1 MAHRQT
7 YHVEPAAH
15 IRGNPSTIVSNTS
28 RHPAKNWAIPTLD
41 DTYELLMTY
50 STRIVHFLHRQMANG
65 HRLPDPWDEACAL
78 EKAMSRTTHMFFCLW
93 QSEGDPERFENIQEW
108 ASIVYEDAKTKMTAI
123 EIFVRLERRR
133 RQRRSGE
140 TDTPSPKARN
150 PIPANPKTT
159 HAEYT
164 PAFNAVNTSKY
175 QAKPDP
181 HAKNKASSTYGPET
195 THRIDSKFDAY
206 MQARTPQMDGQDKQ
220 LPHPPRSDFAERTRE
235 SSGTRYQ
242 PPTNYRD
249 RSPERIEQPLR
260 NRTNLS
266 TPPTPH
272 ETNPGNYCAKTKAGL
287 QRYHESSYA
296 NTRYI
301 RSETRHT
308 PPEIDTKHI
317 HLYRERMEPIS
328 NSNAEQHLRDVAL
341 ESRKTSGREDD
352 EWGRNRAEG
361 RRFSDTR
368 NDHRKRRTA
377 TTKETMW

>member
-1 MAHRQT
+1 MAHWQT
-7 YHVEPAAH
+7 YLVEPATH
-15 IRGNPSTIVSNTS
+15 IEGNPSTITSNTS
-28 RHPAKNWAIPTLD
+28 RRPAKNWAIPTLD

-50 STRIVHFLHRQMANG
+50 STRIVYFLHHQMANG
-65 HRLPDPWDEACAL
+65 HRLPDPWNEACAL
-78 EKAMSRTTHMFFCLW
+78 EKAMTRTTLMFFCLW

-108 ASIVYEDAKTKMTAI
+108 ASIVYEDARTKITAI
-123 EIFVRLERRR
+123 ELFVKLERRK

-140 TDTPSPKARN
+140 ADTPSSKARN
-150 PIPANPKTT
+150 PIPASPKT

-164 PAFNAVNTSKY
+164 PIFNTVNTSKY
-175 QAKPDP
+175 QAEPDP
-181 HAKNKASSTYGPET
+181 HAKNRASSTYGPET
-195 THRIDSKFDAY
+195 TRSTNSKFDAH
-206 MQARTPQMDGQDKQ
+206 MQARTPQTDGQDKQ
-220 LPHPPRSDFAERTRE
+220 LPHPPKLDFAERTRE

-242 PPTNYRD
+242 PRVNYRN
-249 RSPERIEQPLR
+249 RSLERIEQPPR

-272 ETNPGNYCAKTKAGL
+272 ETHPGDYCAKTRADL

-317 HLYRERMEPIS
+317 HPYRGRMEPTPDS
-328 NSNAEQHLRDVAL
+328 NVEQHLRDVAL
-341 ESRKTSGREDD
+341 RSRKTFGGENDERE
-352 EWGRNRAEG
+352 RNRAEG